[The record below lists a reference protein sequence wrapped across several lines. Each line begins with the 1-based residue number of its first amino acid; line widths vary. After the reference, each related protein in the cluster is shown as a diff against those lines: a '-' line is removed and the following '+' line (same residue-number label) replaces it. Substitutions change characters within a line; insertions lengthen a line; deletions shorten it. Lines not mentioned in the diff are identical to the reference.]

1 MEGFEWVMEIGDGMT
16 APASQMRSALSTLS
30 TSLRATEAEMR
41 RLQGLQNT
49 YRSAG
54 FKQGAEEVGR
64 DLAKLR
70 LHAGE
75 LKAITAPLKSSLA
88 SVEAEE
94 RKLAAAAERADKASA
109 KLAQQG
115 LAQAAREA
123 SKLAAAA
130 ERAARDQRQ
139 LAESSKAT
147 QSATMDG
154 MAGALGLSFGL
165 AEVAR
170 GAKDAYVEMAH
181 LTLAGLELA
190 VQANETREHLTRM
203 FSGLGG
209 GAAAGGAMYETIQK
223 LRTVVPESEE
233 EISRWAATLMAA
245 GMTDPGRVEASIRAM
260 ASASALMGGGAMGQE
275 ASGKIETLTAKSL
288 ETGKFKGLGK
298 SLVGTGL
305 SAADLADQLGMSE
318 ENFQAAFKKGTISA
332 ERGIAAMNAALTKK
346 GAGALQGTMGEWPTL
361 VAKAK
366 EGFAHMFDGVNV
378 EPLME
383 ALRGLV
389 GLLDAS
395 KPSGQAMR
403 ATLVSVFTDVAKSA
417 GTAVAAIT
425 RDLLYVE
432 LGVLKLMHYMAP
444 MNLQWRAW
452 ERNGTAL
459 LAIKTILVAIGGL
472 AAVVAVA
479 FAAAAYPVL
488 EMARAFMAAV
498 EAAARLKYMITG
510 VGEASGDIKI
520 PSMSGGA
527 SGGVFGASNP
537 AAPATT
543 VRAPA
548 NAEGGIVQPAR
559 GEALASVAP
568 GEAIVPRGKLAVGPG
583 AAPSPGG
590 GGDTH
595 NHIDIGGIHIDGAGK
610 SAPEILAMLESAVAD
625 LFGRAANEAGA

>member
-1 MEGFEWVMEIGDGMT
+1 MEGFEWVLEIKDGMSR
-16 APASQMRSALSTLS
+16 PAAEMKSALATLDR
-30 TSLRATEAEMR
+30 SLRSTEAEMR
-41 RLQGLQNT
+41 SLQRLQNT

-54 FKQGAEEVGR
+54 FKQGAAEVGK
-64 DLAKLR
+64 DLSRLR
-70 LHAGE
+70 LGAAE
-75 LKAITAPLKSSLA
+75 TRAQLKALTEATAESGPSMMGSMAGAIGLTF
-88 SVEAEE
+88 
-94 RKLAAAAERADKASA
+94 
-109 KLAQQG
+109 G
-115 LAQAAREA
+115 LAQVVSWAKEA
-123 SKLAAAA
+123 YAWIG
-130 ERAARDQRQ
+130 R
-139 LAESSKAT
+139 
-147 QSATMDG
+147 
-154 MAGALGLSFGL
+154 
-165 AEVAR
+165 VA
-170 GAKDAYVEMAH
+170 
-181 LTLAGLELA
+181 LAGLEMSVKA
-190 VQANETREHLTRM
+190 SEAREHLTRM

-209 GAAAGGAMYETIQK
+209 GLVAGEAMYAAVQK
-223 LRTVVPESEE
+223 MRKIVPESEE
-233 EISRWAATLMAA
+233 EISRWAATLAAA
-245 GMTDPGRVEASIRAM
+245 GMTDPKRVEASIRAM
-260 ASASALMGGGAMGQE
+260 ASASALMGGGAEGGA
-275 ASGKIETLTAKSL
+275 ASSKVESLTAKSL

-305 SAADLADQLGMSE
+305 NAADLADQLGMSE
-318 ENFQAAFKKGTISA
+318 ANFQAAFKKGTIGA

-346 GAGALQGTMGEWPTL
+346 GAGALEGTMGEWPTL

-389 GLLDAS
+389 GLLDTS

-425 RDLLYVE
+425 RGLLYVE

-444 MNLQWRAW
+444 MTLQWRAW

-459 LAIKTILVAIGGL
+459 LAIKTILVAI
-472 AAVVAVA
+472 AAVAGVVLVV
-479 FAAAAYPVL
+479 FAAAAAPVL
-488 EMARAFMAAV
+488 ALARAFMSAV

-510 VGEASGDIKI
+510 VATASGDIKI

-595 NHIDIGGIHIDGAGK
+595 NHFDIGGIHIDGAGK

>member
-30 TSLRATEAEMR
+30 TSLRSTEAEMR
-41 RLQGLQNT
+41 SLQRLQNT

-54 FKQGAEEVGR
+54 FTQGAAEVGK
-64 DLAKLR
+64 DLSKLR
-70 LHAGE
+70 LG
-75 LKAITAPLKSSLA
+75 
-88 SVEAEE
+88 
-94 RKLAAAAERADKASA
+94 AAETRAQMKALTGA
-109 KLAQQG
+109 T
-115 LAQAAREA
+115 
-123 SKLAAAA
+123 
-130 ERAARDQRQ
+130 
-139 LAESSKAT
+139 AESGPSMMG
-147 QSATMDG
+147 S
-154 MAGALGLSFGL
+154 MAGAIGLSFGL

-170 GAKDAYVEMAH
+170 WAKDAYVEMAH

-233 EISRWAATLMAA
+233 DISRWASTLMAA
-245 GMTDPGRVEASIRAM
+245 GMTDPKRVEASIRAM
-260 ASASALMGGGAMGQE
+260 ASASALMGGGDVGAA
-275 ASGKIETLTAKSL
+275 ASSKVESLTAKSP

-305 SAADLADQLGMSE
+305 SAADLADQLGMTE
-318 ENFQAAFKKGTISA
+318 ENFQAAFKKGTIGA

-346 GAGALQGTMGEWPTL
+346 GAGALEGTMGEWPTL

-425 RDLLYVE
+425 RGLLSVE

-444 MNLQWRAW
+444 MTLQWRAW
-452 ERNGTAL
+452 ERNGTVL
-459 LAIKTILVAIGGL
+459 LAIKTILVGIAGV
-472 AAVVAVA
+472 AAVVTVV
-479 FAAAAYPVL
+479 FAAAAAPVL
-488 EMARAFMAAV
+488 KLARAFMFAV
-498 EAAARLKYMITG
+498 EAAAKLKYMITG
-510 VGEASGDIKI
+510 VAEASGRIKI
-520 PSMSGGA
+520 PSLSGGA
-527 SGGVFGASNP
+527 SGGVFGTSNP